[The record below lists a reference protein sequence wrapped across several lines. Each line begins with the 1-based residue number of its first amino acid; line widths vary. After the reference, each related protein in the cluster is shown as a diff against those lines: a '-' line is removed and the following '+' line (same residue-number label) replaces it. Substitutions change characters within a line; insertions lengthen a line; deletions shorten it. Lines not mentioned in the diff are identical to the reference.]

1 VIVVPGPDPGL
12 AAIGAE
18 AFDAAVTHLINNA
31 IDASPAQEPVRV
43 ALRRE
48 DGRIVIDIADRGPG
62 MTPEFVRDVLF
73 RPLGTSKAKGSG
85 IGAWQARELLR
96 EAGGDLS
103 VLTRPGEGT
112 TMRLTL
118 PPAGEDD
125 GAEMTTGE
133 MRRRRA

>member
-1 VIVVPGPDPGL
+1 
-12 AAIGAE
+12 
-18 AFDAAVTHLINNA
+18 
-31 IDASPAQEPVRV
+31 V